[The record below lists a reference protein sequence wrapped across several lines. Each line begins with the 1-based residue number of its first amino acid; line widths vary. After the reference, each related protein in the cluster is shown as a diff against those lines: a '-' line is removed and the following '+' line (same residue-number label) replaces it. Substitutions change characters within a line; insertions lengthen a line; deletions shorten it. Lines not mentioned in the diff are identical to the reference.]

1 MLRYLAWK
9 ILSSTKLDHKS
20 IYIASGTRHQ
30 TPEKVEGKLKKLF
43 EKRFPLLKL
52 ESKFTDLWLKK
63 TWIRILAVSN
73 IMDIEVH
80 DIAYLFIDEADYLR
94 LREQEVLEHALSSY
108 AEKANPKTII
118 ASTPN
123 SPGGLFE
130 KIENDPTCRYA
141 KLKLDYTYGLGT
153 IYERKFIEKKRLEGE
168 FEREYNLK
176 YEIR

>member
-1 MLRYLAWK
+1 M
-9 ILSSTKLDHKS
+9 
-20 IYIASGTRHQ
+20 
-30 TPEKVEGKLKKLF
+30 VE
-43 EKRFPLLKL
+43 
-52 ESKFTDLWLKK
+52 K
-63 TWIRILAVSN
+63 TWIRRLAVSN

-94 LREQEVLEHALSSY
+94 HRQQEVLEHALSLY

-153 IYERKFIEKKRLEGE
+153 IYERKFIEKKTLEGE